1 MCLGALN
8 ALSSTRLSH
17 GREMGGS
24 CQVLPPFL
32 GIIGSPFMGFV
43 HVNFQIRFQLNLY
56 DWTHDDLKSPLIWLP
71 GVFLSGIHM
80 FSSWVCVFSG
90 LAPIYK
96 PIQTHVL
103 WVHAQ
108 LVQPTT
114 AETNVCLFNCSVATD
129 EIRSGIVMKIWQGW
143 SLFEK
148 TFSQTALIDVLGGS
162 VNNLSLELFRWIFFK
177 DNHAHPWNM
186 WIPFNPIGSMYGIFT
201 YIYHEF
207 QPNVGKYRL
216 VPWILWEST
225 RIFQWDFN
233 VMGKVCVFS
242 DHTKNVGFQAPIFGT
257 QTAVQLF
264 SLCLFTTFCK
274 KKCMF
279 DWITLL

>member
-1 MCLGALN
+1 MSGASTIFGHYRFTLHGICSCELSNQIPIEPIWLN
-8 ALSSTRLSH
+8 T
-17 GREMGGS
+17 
-24 CQVLPPFL
+24 
-32 GIIGSPFMGFV
+32 
-43 HVNFQIRFQLNLY
+43 
-56 DWTHDDLKSPLIWLP
+56 WDDLKSPLIWLP

-162 VNNLSLELFRWIFFK
+162 VNNLSLELFRWIFF
-177 DNHAHPWNM
+177 
-186 WIPFNPIGSMYGIFT
+186 
-201 YIYHEF
+201 
-207 QPNVGKYRL
+207 
-216 VPWILWEST
+216 
-225 RIFQWDFN
+225 
-233 VMGKVCVFS
+233 
-242 DHTKNVGFQAPIFGT
+242 
-257 QTAVQLF
+257 
-264 SLCLFTTFCK
+264 
-274 KKCMF
+274 
-279 DWITLL
+279 